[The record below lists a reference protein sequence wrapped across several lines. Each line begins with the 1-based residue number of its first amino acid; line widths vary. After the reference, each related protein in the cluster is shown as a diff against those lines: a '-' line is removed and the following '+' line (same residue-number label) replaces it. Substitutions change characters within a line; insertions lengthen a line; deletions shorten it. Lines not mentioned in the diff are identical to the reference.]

1 MGIKIITQN
10 RKAFHDY
17 TVLETFEAG
26 LALKGSEVKSLRA
39 GNAQLKDCYVI
50 FEKDELWILN
60 SYIGIY
66 NASSY
71 NNHTPERRRK
81 LLLHRQQID
90 KIIAAIKE
98 KGLTMVPLKL
108 YFKEGV
114 AKAEVALVKG
124 KKSHDKRDSIKTR
137 DVKRRAKRIPD
148 FPRIHLLARQYA
160 GPCPWTFRSPAFRRS
175 GSGLQHRRGRR

>member
-1 MGIKIITQN
+1 MGIKIIAQN

-17 TVLETFEAG
+17 TVLDTWEAG

-60 SYIGIY
+60 SYIGVY

-71 NNHTPERRRK
+71 NNHEPERRRK
-81 LLLHRQQID
+81 LLLHRQEID
-90 KIIAAIKE
+90 KIVAAMKE
-98 KGLTMVPLKL
+98 KGLTMVPLKF
-108 YFKEGV
+108 YFKEGK

-124 KKSHDKRDSIKTR
+124 KKSHDKRESIKKR
-137 DVKRRAKRIPD
+137 DVKRQLDQLKR
-148 FPRIHLLARQYA
+148 R
-160 GPCPWTFRSPAFRRS
+160 
-175 GSGLQHRRGRR
+175 